1 MHIFLT
7 TLHVMACLVLI
18 LVVLLQRG
26 KGAEMGA
33 MLGGG
38 SSNTVFGAR
47 GAGNFLTKITTGCA
61 VIFMVTSLSLA
72 YLGNLTESE
81 LVFDEEIEAEATP
94 PESGLLEEV
103 GDAIPAEGGPGALE
117 EITPEALPMESE

>member
-1 MHIFLT
+1 MTTFLT
-7 TLHVMACLVLI
+7 TLHIMACLVLI

-38 SSNTVFGAR
+38 GSNTVFGAR

-61 VIFMVTSLSLA
+61 FIFIVTSLTLA
-72 YLGNLTESE
+72 YLGDHVTDE
-81 LVFDEEIEAEATP
+81 LDFDEPFAAEASP
-94 PESGLLEEV
+94 AESGLLEEI
-103 GDAIPAEGGPGALE
+103 DQTAGGATSPDTLE
-117 EITPEALPMESE
+117 EFSPEDLPAQPE

>member
-1 MHIFLT
+1 MTTFLT
-7 TLHVMACLVLI
+7 TLHIMACLVLI

-38 SSNTVFGAR
+38 GSNTVFGAR

-61 VIFMVTSLSLA
+61 VIFIVTSLTLA
-72 YLGNLTESE
+72 YLGDHATDE
-81 LVFDEEIEAEATP
+81 LDFDEPLAAEASP
-94 PESGLLEEV
+94 AESGLLEEIDETV
-103 GDAIPAEGGPGALE
+103 GGATSPDTLE
-117 EITPEALPMESE
+117 EFSPEDLPAQPE

>member
-1 MHIFLT
+1 MTTFLT
-7 TLHVMACLVLI
+7 TLHIMACLVLI

-38 SSNTVFGAR
+38 GSNTVFGAR

-61 VIFMVTSLSLA
+61 VIFIVTSLTLA
-72 YLGNLTESE
+72 YLGDRATDE
-81 LVFDEEIEAEATP
+81 LDFDEPLAAETSPAG
-94 PESGLLEEV
+94 SGLLEEIDV
-103 GDAIPAEGGPGALE
+103 TAGGATSPDTLE
-117 EITPEALPMESE
+117 EFSPEDLPAQPE